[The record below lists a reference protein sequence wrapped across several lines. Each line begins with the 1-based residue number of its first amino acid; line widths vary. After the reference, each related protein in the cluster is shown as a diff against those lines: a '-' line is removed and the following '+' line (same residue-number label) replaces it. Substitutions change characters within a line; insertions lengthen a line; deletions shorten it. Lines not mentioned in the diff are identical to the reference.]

1 MSPIFRAAMILRHK
15 GYLVLEIR
23 EPAQAGDGLVLFCD
37 PHTIKRGWNRNR
49 PLGAIHVN
57 DREAGALQD
66 GREVERVVREAEA
79 DLMGA
84 L

>member
-1 MSPIFRAAMILRHK
+1 MSPILRAAMILRHK

-23 EPAQAGDGLVLFCD
+23 EPVQAADGLVLFCD
-37 PHTIKRGWNRNR
+37 PHTIKRGWNKRR
-49 PLGAIHVN
+49 PLGALHVN
-57 DREAGALQD
+57 DRETATMQD
-66 GREVERVVREAEA
+66 GREIERVVRAAEA